1 VVSVLESKGWKKVK
15 VLDDSESRK
24 PFTKEIADA
33 EAYRVKRAM
42 GGNAVSRKEAGS
54 WVIYHLSPP
63 KKTGVA
69 ALNEIKKATKN
80 SGWTVTHMGK
90 NGNSS
95 TTIKNEYKK
104 PRKQT
109 GVSVNFANLY
119 PPKFKGQYKFV
130 KYEFD
135 NHGQITFDVNDRL
148 SGLFYRD
155 IPGNQG
161 HTKAGLVKYIKSQ
174 IDMNPN
180 WIRIGTSTRKKG
192 AKKTSEEPIEGKRW
206 EVTQNKPTAGKKAA
220 PKQSGLI
227 KTASVKKTAPKK
239 AKPVKKVVVKKTAP
253 KKAKP
258 VKKVV
263 VKKTAPKK
271 AKPVKKM
278 AVKKTRVNPS
288 QTFSVGP
295 KLYQTGKS
303 SKLHDERKTAKK
315 PGKRVS
321 SSGRVYYEYRRNR
334 SDMPGSSI

>member
-1 VVSVLESKGWKKVK
+1 
-15 VLDDSESRK
+15 
-24 PFTKEIADA
+24 
-33 EAYRVKRAM
+33 
-42 GGNAVSRKEAGS
+42 
-54 WVIYHLSPP
+54 
-63 KKTGVA
+63 
-69 ALNEIKKATKN
+69 
-80 SGWTVTHMGK
+80 MGK

-104 PRKQT
+104 PRKT
-109 GVSVNFANLY
+109 NRGFSKFCKFI

-192 AKKTSEEPIEGKRW
+192 AKKPQKNPSREKGGKSHKINPP
-206 EVTQNKPTAGKKAA
+206 QAKKAA